1 MQQIWQETKYQVLAN
16 AEISDA
22 LDFFGLPGSAHGLV
36 GVTDAYR
43 FMGTAYTVR
52 FAPLDKAKP
61 GTVGDFIDDVQ
72 SGQVIV
78 LDNGGRTDC
87 TVWGGILSQIARSRD
102 ISGTV
107 IHGVCRDVEEAVQ
120 CGYPIF
126 SRGTFMRT
134 GKDRVQVE
142 AINESVSLGDIRV
155 NPGDLV
161 CADRDGI
168 VVVPAGWIEKVL
180 EKALDI
186 HQAEQAIVA
195 SVKSGM
201 TLKQAREQLGY
212 HQLQRSQH
220 N

>member
-1 MQQIWQETKYQVLAN
+1 MQQIWQETKYQTLAN

-36 GVTDAYR
+36 GVTDAHR

-72 SGQVIV
+72 AGQVIV

-87 TVWGGILSQIARSRD
+87 TVWGGILSQIAQSHG

-107 IHGVCRDVEEAVQ
+107 IHGVCRDVEEAVN

-126 SRGTFMRT
+126 SRGMFMRT

-142 AINESVSLGDIRV
+142 AINESVSLGDVRV

-168 VVVPAGWIEKVL
+168 VVVPAGWILKVL

-186 HQAEQAIVA
+186 HQAELSIIE

-212 HQLQRSQH
+212 HKLQRSQQ